1 MHKHKDIS
9 RDTYVCTGTHICT
22 KIYIPTSEAIY
33 IHIYNMQINSVFR
46 KCVHIYS
53 YICTCTYTKLAQ
65 LYIYTYTEIYIHAKT
80 MADTHII
87 LIPTCICCQKQVYTQ
102 SCNRVIYNTRI
113 IYLHVYTIT
122 NRVVYT
128 HKYVHTRYIEIHIHK
143 TNTVSGIYIQN
154 IYIHKTNIV
163 SGIYI
168 QNIYRYIYTTQTH

>member
-102 SCNRVIYNTRI
+102 SCNRVIYNTHIYMYTQSRI
-113 IYLHVYTIT
+113 EWYIHT
-122 NRVVYT
+122 NM
-128 HKYVHTRYIEIHIHK
+128 
-143 TNTVSGIYIQN
+143 YIQD
-154 IYIHKTNIV
+154 
-163 SGIYI
+163 I
-168 QNIYRYIYTTQTH
+168 QRYIYTRQTQ

>member
-1 MHKHKDIS
+1 
-9 RDTYVCTGTHICT
+9 
-22 KIYIPTSEAIY
+22 
-33 IHIYNMQINSVFR
+33 MQINSVFR

-122 NRVVYT
+122 NR
-128 HKYVHTRYIEIHIHK
+128 
-143 TNTVSGIYIQN
+143 
-154 IYIHKTNIV
+154 
-163 SGIYI
+163 
-168 QNIYRYIYTTQTH
+168 